1 MGYFEV
7 LDILGTGVFA
17 VSGALVAMR
26 RRLDPFGVFIIGF
39 VTAVGGGTIRDVL
52 LGTQPVTWMKNTEY
66 VFVSIISIILA
77 ILFRNYL
84 KYISR
89 SLSLFDTIGIGIF
102 TIVGTKIGINHHL
115 SAIICVALGTI
126 TATFGGVVRD
136 ILCSR
141 VPIIFKKEIY
151 ATACIF
157 GSVVF
162 IVLYRLGVST
172 NFLYIFTI
180 LTVVVIRLI
189 AIKYKLSLPPFS
201 QKDV

>member
-52 LGTQPVTWMKNTEY
+52 LGNQPVTWMKNTEY
-66 VFVSIISIILA
+66 VFVSLAAVVLA
-77 ILFRNYL
+77 ILFRNHL

-102 TIVGTKIGINHHL
+102 TIVGTKMGIDNNL
-115 SAIICVALGTI
+115 SAIISISLGTI

-141 VPIIFKKEIY
+141 VPIIFKREIY

-162 IVLYRLGVST
+162 ILLYRLGVPT
-172 NFLYIFTI
+172 DFLYVFTI
-180 LTVVVIRLI
+180 LTVVVIRLV
-189 AIKYKLSLPPFS
+189 AVKYKLSLPPFN
-201 QKDV
+201 QRD

>member
-1 MGYFEV
+1 MGYFEF
-7 LDILGTGVFA
+7 LDYLGTGVFA
-17 VSGALVAMR
+17 ISGALVAMR

-39 VTAVGGGTIRDVL
+39 VTAVGGGTIRDIL
-52 LGTQPVTWMKNTEY
+52 LGNTPVTWMKHTEY
-66 VFVSIISIILA
+66 VSISIFSVILA
-77 ILFRNYL
+77 ILFRNHL

-102 TIVGTKIGINHHL
+102 TIIGTKIGIDYHL
-115 SAIICVALGTI
+115 SGIICVALGTI

-157 GSVVF
+157 GGIVF
-162 IVLYRLGVST
+162 VLLYRMGVST

-189 AIKYKLSLPPFS
+189 AVKYKLSIPPFS
-201 QKDV
+201 QKE

>member
-1 MGYFEV
+1 MGYFEF
-7 LDILGTGVFA
+7 LDYLGTGVFA
-17 VSGALVAMR
+17 ISGALVAMR

-39 VTAVGGGTIRDVL
+39 VTAVGGGTIRDIL
-52 LGTQPVTWMKNTEY
+52 LGNQPVMWMQQTIY
-66 VFVSIISIILA
+66 VFISLFSIVLA
-77 ILFRNYL
+77 ILFRNHL
-84 KYISR
+84 KYINR

-102 TIVGTKIGINHHL
+102 TIIGTKTGINHHL

-157 GSVVF
+157 GGIVF
-162 IVLYRLGVST
+162 IILYRLGVST
-172 NFLYIFTI
+172 DFSYIFTI
-180 LTVVVIRLI
+180 LTVVIIRLI
-189 AIKYKLSLPPFS
+189 AVKYKLSLPPFS
-201 QKDV
+201 QKE